1 MTSTRVAAFA
11 EIVCALLLGVGVIG
25 GAAGVVVGVVRRDPV
40 AYVLGWAVIVASRL
54 GTDYLTYG
62 DD

>member
-1 MTSTRVAAFA
+1 MTARMARFA
-11 EIVCALLLGVGVIG
+11 EIGCALLLGVGVVG
-25 GAAGVVVGVVRRDPV
+25 GAAGVVIGVLRRDPL

-54 GTDYLTYG
+54 GTDYLTHG